1 MTNRVVGK
9 ILACLLAVLL
19 PAATMSAETHAAM
32 MYATNA
38 VALNGLAAERSSA
51 IFSGDTIRT
60 QSDGA
65 VTITTQGSSVV
76 VGPSSLLVYQ
86 GDAVRLGS
94 GLTMV
99 TTEKRMKTQVQ
110 KLLVT
115 PAAEGRSSYRVVR
128 DNGKVLI
135 AALHGSVRISDG
147 SSEKMVA
154 EGTATTVADPEP
166 LPQATPGTTGGS
178 SASKNKVV
186 LGLAIGAG
194 IGLGVLIGYL
204 VYNNN
209 NKTPLSAQ

>member
-9 ILACLLAVLL
+9 ILACMLAVIL

-32 MYATNA
+32 LYATNT
-38 VALNGLAAERSSA
+38 VMLNGVGATRSSA
-51 IFSGDTIRT
+51 IFSGDTVQT
-60 QSDGA
+60 PAGSA
-65 VTITTQGSSVV
+65 VTITTQGSTVV

-99 TTEKRMKTQVQ
+99 TTETRMKTQIQ

-128 DNGKVLI
+128 GSGKVLI
-135 AALHGSVRISDG
+135 AALRGSVKISDG

-154 EGTATTVADPEP
+154 EGNAATVADPEP
-166 LPQATPGTTGGS
+166 PPQATPGASGGS
-178 SASKNKVV
+178 VVNKGTL
-186 LGLAIGAG
+186 LGLGVGVGA
-194 IGLGVLIGYL
+194 GVLIGWL
-204 VYNNN
+204 AFRNT
-209 NKTPLSAQ
+209 KEPLSPQ